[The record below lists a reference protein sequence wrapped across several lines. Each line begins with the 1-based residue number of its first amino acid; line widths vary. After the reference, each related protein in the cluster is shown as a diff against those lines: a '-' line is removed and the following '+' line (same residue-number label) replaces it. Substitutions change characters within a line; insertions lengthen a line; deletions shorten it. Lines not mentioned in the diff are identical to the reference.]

1 MPCMIDGYLTLFFSA
16 LGAAT
21 ILPFS
26 SEAVLITLLHS
37 GEYDASLLVATA
49 SAGNISGSVINW
61 VLGFN
66 LLKLQ
71 NSSWFPFDAK
81 NIERASRQFRRYGV
95 LSLLLAW
102 VPIIGDP
109 LTLIA
114 GFFKTP
120 FLLFLLLVSIGKI
133 GRYLVL
139 TGLF

>member
-1 MPCMIDGYLTLFFSA
+1 MIDGYLALFLSA

-26 SEAVLITLLHS
+26 SEAVLIALLQS
-37 GEYDASLLVATA
+37 GEYDTTLLLFAA

-61 VLGFN
+61 ILGFN
-66 LLKLQ
+66 LLKLKQ
-71 NSSWFPFDAK
+71 RSWFPFNEK
-81 NIERASRQFRRYGV
+81 SIERASQQFRHYGV
-95 LSLLLAW
+95 LSLLFAW

-120 FLLFLLLVSIGKI
+120 FLLFLLLVSIGKV

>member
-1 MPCMIDGYLTLFFSA
+1 MIDGYLALFLSA

-26 SEAVLITLLHS
+26 SEAVLIALLQS
-37 GEYDASLLVATA
+37 GEYDTSLLLFAA

-61 VLGFN
+61 ILGFN
-66 LLKLQ
+66 LLKLKQ
-71 NSSWFPFDAK
+71 RSWFPFNEK
-81 NIERASRQFRRYGV
+81 SIERASQQFRHYGV
-95 LSLLLAW
+95 LSLLFAW

-120 FLLFLLLVSIGKI
+120 FLLFLLLVSIGKV

>member
-1 MPCMIDGYLTLFFSA
+1 MNGGYITLFFSA

-26 SEAVLITLLHS
+26 SEAVLIALLQS
-37 GEYDASLLVATA
+37 GEYDTSLLIASA
-49 SAGNISGSVINW
+49 SAGNISGSIINW
-61 VLGFN
+61 ILGFQ
-66 LLKLQ
+66 LLKLKQ
-71 NSSWFPFDAK
+71 RPWFPF
-81 NIERASRQFRRYGV
+81 NERGIERASQQFRRYGV

-102 VPIIGDP
+102 VPLIGDP

-139 TGLF
+139 AGLF

>member
-1 MPCMIDGYLTLFFSA
+1 MIDGYLTLFFSA

-26 SEAVLITLLHS
+26 SEAVLLTLLHS
-37 GEYDASLLVATA
+37 KEYDTSLLLIAA

-61 VLGFN
+61 ILGFN
-66 LLKLQ
+66 LLKLKQ
-71 NSSWFPFDAK
+71 RSWFPFSEK
-81 NIERASRQFRRYGV
+81 SVERASQQFRHYGV

-133 GRYLVL
+133 GRYVIF
-139 TGLF
+139 TALFQ

>member
-1 MPCMIDGYLTLFFSA
+1 MIDAYLTLFFSA

-37 GEYDASLLVATA
+37 GEYDTSMLIASA

-61 VLGFN
+61 ILGFN
-66 LLKLQ
+66 LLKLKER
-71 NSSWFPFDAK
+71 SWFPFHEK
-81 NIERASRQFRRYGV
+81 SIERASQQFRHYGV

-120 FLLFLLLVSIGKI
+120 FLLFLLLVSIGKV

-139 TGLF
+139 TGFF

>member
-1 MPCMIDGYLTLFFSA
+1 MIDGYLTLFFSA

-26 SEAVLITLLHS
+26 SEAVLLTLLHS
-37 GEYDASLLVATA
+37 KEYDTSLLVASA

-61 VLGFN
+61 ILGFN
-66 LLKLQ
+66 LLKLKQ
-71 NSSWFPFDAK
+71 RSWFPFSEK
-81 NIERASRQFRRYGV
+81 SVERASQQFRHYGV

-133 GRYLVL
+133 GRYVIFAA
-139 TGLF
+139 LFQ

>member
-1 MPCMIDGYLTLFFSA
+1 MIGGYATLFISA

-26 SEAVLITLLHS
+26 SEAVLITLLQS
-37 GEYDASLLVATA
+37 GEYDISLLLISA
-49 SAGNISGSVINW
+49 SAGNISGSIINW
-61 VLGFN
+61 ILGFN
-66 LLKLQ
+66 LLKLKQ
-71 NSSWFPFDAK
+71 KSWFPFNEK
-81 NIERASRQFRRYGV
+81 SIGRASQQFRRYGV

-102 VPIIGDP
+102 VPFIGDP

-120 FLLFLLLVSIGKI
+120 FLLFLVLVSIGKI

>member
-1 MPCMIDGYLTLFFSA
+1 MIDGYLTLFFSA

-26 SEAVLITLLHS
+26 SEAVLLTLLHS
-37 GEYDASLLVATA
+37 KEYDPFLLIATA

-61 VLGFN
+61 ILGFN
-66 LLKLQ
+66 LLKLKQ
-71 NSSWFPFDAK
+71 RSWFPFSEK
-81 NIERASRQFRRYGV
+81 SVERASQQFRHYGV

-133 GRYLVL
+133 GRYVIF
-139 TGLF
+139 TALFQ

>member
-1 MPCMIDGYLTLFFSA
+1 MIDGYLTLFFSA

-26 SEAVLITLLHS
+26 SEAVLLTLLHS
-37 GEYDASLLVATA
+37 KEYDTSLLVATA
-49 SAGNISGSVINW
+49 SAGNICGSVINW
-61 VLGFN
+61 ILGFN
-66 LLKLQ
+66 LVKLKQ
-71 NSSWFPFDAK
+71 RSWFPFSERSV
-81 NIERASRQFRRYGV
+81 ERASQQFRHYGV

-133 GRYLVL
+133 GRYVIFSA
-139 TGLF
+139 LFQ

>member
-1 MPCMIDGYLTLFFSA
+1 MIGGYATLFISA

-26 SEAVLITLLHS
+26 SEAVLITLLQS
-37 GEYDASLLVATA
+37 GEYDISLLLISA
-49 SAGNISGSVINW
+49 SAGNISGSIINW
-61 VLGFN
+61 ILGFN
-66 LLKLQ
+66 LLKLKQ
-71 NSSWFPFDAK
+71 KPWFPFNEK
-81 NIERASRQFRRYGV
+81 SIERASQQFRRYGV

-102 VPIIGDP
+102 VPFIGDP

-120 FLLFLLLVSIGKI
+120 FLLFLVLVSIGKI

>member
-1 MPCMIDGYLTLFFSA
+1 MTGGYLTLFISA

-26 SEAVLITLLHS
+26 SEAVLITLLQS
-37 GEYDASLLVATA
+37 GKYDISLLLISA
-49 SAGNISGSVINW
+49 SAGNISGSIINW
-61 VLGFN
+61 ILGFN
-66 LLKLQ
+66 LLKLKQ
-71 NSSWFPFDAK
+71 KPWFPFNEK
-81 NIERASRQFRRYGV
+81 SIERASQQFRRYGV

-102 VPIIGDP
+102 VPFIGDP

-120 FLLFLLLVSIGKI
+120 FLLFLVLVSIGKI

>member
-1 MPCMIDGYLTLFFSA
+1 MIGGYATLFISA

-26 SEAVLITLLHS
+26 SEAVLITLLQS
-37 GEYDASLLVATA
+37 GKYDISLLLISA
-49 SAGNISGSVINW
+49 SAGNISGSIINW
-61 VLGFN
+61 ILGFN
-66 LLKLQ
+66 LLKLKQ
-71 NSSWFPFDAK
+71 KAWFPFNEK
-81 NIERASRQFRRYGV
+81 SIERASQQFRRYGV

-102 VPIIGDP
+102 VPFIGDP

-120 FLLFLLLVSIGKI
+120 FLLFLVLVSIGKI